1 MPAPQKK
8 KPTTKSKATP
18 LARSKRVSAKAPAKA
33 KPVKPVA
40 SKAKAPSKAAKAK
53 APAKAKVPSKAK
65 VSKQVVAKAKPPLVK
80 AKAPAKAKPAPRVVT
95 KKPAPVASAAP
106 QPAAASAPAVA
117 PKVPVADLPL
127 ALVAAVKALDEK
139 KASDIR
145 ILQLGALSSVADYYI
160 LATGTSEPHLRALR
174 IELDRALSEAGSRV
188 RGIEAQSDSG
198 WVVVDAF
205 DMLFHLFRP
214 ETRAAFRLETLWKDG
229 RDIPVQGILAA

>member
-1 MPAPQKK
+1 M
-8 KPTTKSKATP
+8 
-18 LARSKRVSAKAPAKA
+18 
-33 KPVKPVA
+33 
-40 SKAKAPSKAAKAK
+40 
-53 APAKAKVPSKAK
+53 
-65 VSKQVVAKAKPPLVK
+65 K

-106 QPAAASAPAVA
+106 QSSAASAPAA
-117 PKVPVADLPL
+117 SPKIPVADLPL

-229 RDIPVQGILAA
+229 RDIPVHGILAA